1 MTLLDRCIR
10 RRTFLRGTL
19 GAAVGVTCALLVGV
33 NPLKGTGRVA
43 AQEEAVK
50 RRLDCSSCRASVDT
64 RAGYVVCESCGG
76 FTCPRCARRREGG
89 FSCLSC
95 WHGG

>member
-1 MTLLDRCIR
+1 MTYLDKRIP

-19 GAAVGVTCALLVGV
+19 GAAVGLACATAVGIG
-33 NPLKGTGRVA
+33 PLGGSSRVA
-43 AQEEAVK
+43 AEEKTSK

-64 RAGYVVCESCGG
+64 RAGYVVCETCGG

-89 FSCLSC
+89 FSCPSC
-95 WHGG
+95 WDGS